1 MTLDPLAQTTVEP
14 AGLGRERQMTST
26 VRVIEVLGSGCARC
40 FETLRVV
47 RHVVDEAHLECL
59 VVKDESVERMA
70 ALGVLRTPAVAF
82 DGRVVVSGRIPKA
95 QEVRQLLGLA

>member
-1 MTLDPLAQTTVEP
+1 MAIAPVVQMIGPAADKEEKMTAPV
-14 AGLGRERQMTST
+14 S
-26 VRVIEVLGSGCARC
+26 VIEVLGPGCARC

-47 RHVVDEAHLECL
+47 RHVVDEAHLQCL
-59 VVKDESVERMA
+59 VQKDESVERMA
-70 ALGVLRTPAVAF
+70 ALGVMRTPAVAF